1 MTVTIAEE
9 PPRQPPVQRLLALS
23 DEYAAALYPPESNHL
38 FDISSLEGS
47 AVRFFVARR
56 GEEVLG
62 CAALVAHGAG
72 EAEIKRMF
80 VDPAARGLGI
90 GARLLE
96 RLEQAARA
104 AGIGVIR
111 LETGIR
117 QPEAIGLYRRFGYA
131 ERPPFGAYR
140 PDPLCLFMEKPLS

>member
-23 DEYAAALYPPESNHL
+23 DAYAASLYPAESNHML
-38 FDISSLEGS
+38 DLTELEGPG
-47 AVRFFVARR
+47 ARFFVARR
-56 GEEVLG
+56 DGSALG
-62 CAALVAHGAG
+62 CAALVADGAG
-72 EAEIKRMF
+72 AAEIKRMF

-90 GARLLE
+90 GARLME
-96 RLEQAARA
+96 CLEQAARG

-111 LETGIR
+111 LETGTR

-140 PDPLCLFMEKPLS
+140 PDPLCLFMEKPLP